1 MTEHKKTLKTDLFKN
16 IVGQDRA
23 KRAIEDWYNYESQP
37 LLIYGTSGYGKTMFA
52 ESIGAKTVDTTQ
64 MRGDRLNSMLKPI
77 KEAED
82 GDILFFDEIHS
93 LQGKILEGLY
103 KIIDKGTFYD
113 TDLCMDLELPKAR
126 FVFATNILSPLPEAF
141 VNRCKF
147 VELQNYSEEE
157 LQEIVHRANPDLD
170 KTALP
175 SIIRASKGVPRTA
188 LSLAKSMKSAI
199 KTEGLSEVKED
210 EVNKLLDSRFA
221 IDGATGLSDKEF
233 LIMQKVAERG
243 RMSSTA
249 VANVLGC
256 SLHDAKTLYIEP
268 LRASEWLAVS
278 NQGVIMGYRGHKNYR
293 LFTRSKEEI

>member
-1 MTEHKKTLKTDLFKN
+1 MFRN
-16 IVGQDRA
+16 IVGQNRA
-23 KRAIEDWYNYESQP
+23 KLAIQDWYEYEQQP
-37 LLIYGTSGYGKTMFA
+37 LLIYGSSGFGKTMFA
-52 ESIGAKTVDTTQ
+52 ESLGAKTVDTTQ

-82 GDILFFDEIHS
+82 GEILFFDEIHS
-93 LQGKILEGLY
+93 LQPKILEGLY

-113 TDLCMDLELPKAR
+113 TDLCMDLPIPKVR

-147 VELQNYSEEE
+147 VELQNYSDKE
-157 LQEIVHRANPDLD
+157 LAKIVHNVNPDLD
-170 KTALP
+170 KSAIP

-199 KTEGLSEVKED
+199 KTEKIAQAGEE
-210 EVNKLLDSRFA
+210 EVNSLLDSRFA

-243 RMSSTA
+243 RLSSSA
-249 VANVLGC
+249 VANILGC
-256 SLHDAKTLYIEP
+256 SLHDAKQLYIEP

-278 NQGVIMGYRGHKNYR
+278 NQGVIMGYKGHKNYR
-293 LFTRSKEEI
+293 LFTRKKGE

>member
-1 MTEHKKTLKTDLFKN
+1 MFKN
-16 IVGQDRA
+16 IIGQDRA
-23 KRAIEDWYNYESQP
+23 KKAILDWYKYESQP

-52 ESIGAKTVDTTQ
+52 ESLGAKTVDTTQ

-93 LQGKILEGLY
+93 LQSKILEGLY

-147 VELQNYSEEE
+147 VELQNYTDDE
-157 LQEIVHRANPDLD
+157 LSQIVQRANPDLD
-170 KTALP
+170 KKAIP
-175 SIIRASKGVPRTA
+175 SIIRSAKGTPRVA
-188 LSLAKSMKSAI
+188 LSLAKSMKSAA
-199 KTEGLSEVKED
+199 KSEKLKNIGEA
-210 EVNKLLDSRFA
+210 EVNNLLDSRFA
-221 IDGATGLSDKEF
+221 INGATGLSDKEF
-233 LIMQKVAERG
+233 LIMQRVAERG
-243 RMSSTA
+243 KLSSTA

-256 SLHDAKTLYIEP
+256 SLHDAKQLYIEP
-268 LRASEWLAVS
+268 LRASQWLAVS
-278 NQGVIMGYRGHKNYR
+278 NQGVIMGLKGHENYR
-293 LFTRSKEEI
+293 LFMKKGGI